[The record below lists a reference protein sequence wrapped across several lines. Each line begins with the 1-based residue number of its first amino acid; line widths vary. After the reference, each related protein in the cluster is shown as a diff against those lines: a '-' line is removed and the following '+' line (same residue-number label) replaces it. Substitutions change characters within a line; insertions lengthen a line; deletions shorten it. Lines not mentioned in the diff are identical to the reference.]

1 MIRLAA
7 GAHAIAAVALL
18 AFWYL
23 YALVLPFDQLPQG
36 IQPLAKHKA
45 WTAISLTGGL
55 GALVALVG
63 LVSLWRVEASLQST
77 LGNVGVF
84 CACLGLA
91 MLGANLFW
99 EALLW
104 PPLAQHA
111 PELLA
116 FDGPIY
122 QNRTLIAFFATAGL
136 LFSAGYI
143 CVGAAL
149 RPTELPSPL
158 LWCFMIG
165 APLFAFGPLF
175 GKLQVWVRS
184 AGITTLAV
192 GMLWLAWELWRRP
205 GS

>member
-7 GAHAIAAVALL
+7 SAHALSAAALL

-36 IQPLAKHKA
+36 IQPLARHKA
-45 WTAISLTGGL
+45 WTAISLTGGV
-55 GALVALVG
+55 GALIALVG
-63 LVSLWRVEASLQST
+63 VVSLWRVEPALQST
-77 LGNVGVF
+77 LGNVGVLF
-84 CACLGLA
+84 ACLGLA

-104 PPLAQHA
+104 PPLAEQA

-143 CVGAAL
+143 CVGLAL
-149 RPTELPSPL
+149 RSTPLPAPL
-158 LWCFMIG
+158 LWCFMAG
-165 APLFAFGPLF
+165 APLFALGPLF
-175 GKLQVWVRS
+175 GALQVWVRS
-184 AGITTLAV
+184 IGITTLAV
-192 GMLWLAWELWRRP
+192 GMLWLAWELWPRP